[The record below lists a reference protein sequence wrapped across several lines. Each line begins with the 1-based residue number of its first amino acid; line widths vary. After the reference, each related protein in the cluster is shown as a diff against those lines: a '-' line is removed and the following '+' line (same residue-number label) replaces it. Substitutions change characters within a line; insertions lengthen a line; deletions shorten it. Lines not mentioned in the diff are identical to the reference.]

1 MVVIIHVCPT
11 SNVFLELFSN
21 VILSSWLAVPQI
33 QEDFTLRITG
43 WNSSEDNNSN
53 ERIWINGKR
62 VGLVAADSSG
72 AEKGRILGKHVV
84 PILVRFFETLK
95 LSRSRLWRNMTFQ
108 IAWETL
114 IEQCRHTHSVLHFKI
129 RQLAFRKISWVANL
143 RKSRSHF
150 LTHTH

>member
-72 AEKGRILGKHVV
+72 VEKVSEISG
-84 PILVRFFETLK
+84 ILVARFWTK
-95 LSRSRLWRNMTFQ
+95 QGVT
-108 IAWETL
+108 
-114 IEQCRHTHSVLHFKI
+114 
-129 RQLAFRKISWVANL
+129 
-143 RKSRSHF
+143 
-150 LTHTH
+150 